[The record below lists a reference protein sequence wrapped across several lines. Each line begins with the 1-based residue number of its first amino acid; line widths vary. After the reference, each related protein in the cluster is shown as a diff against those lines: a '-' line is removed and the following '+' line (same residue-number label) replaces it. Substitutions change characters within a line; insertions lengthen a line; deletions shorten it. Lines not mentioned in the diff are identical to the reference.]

1 VVRRIRYEY
10 GHTIDSYP
18 EARIGRFIMNV
29 ISPPKLINVSEENC
43 LPVEM
48 VTSFATSTR
57 SGLPM
62 NATGLDKIIL
72 RTSEFDVRK
81 NADLD
86 VVRSTVDNVTGE
98 ELYPGVLWRN
108 GFIPVKGRKA
118 YNNNHPGISIT
129 ITPGRLKIVF
139 NPNVIIF
146 GDNLRTV
153 NYDQFLESID
163 IVDDSLNQV
172 GISTNIENCKLSRV
186 DLCRDIEVDHSF
198 ELYQAAFQMVSPK
211 YMSRKNS
218 TFLDGYFR
226 IQNSARQYCYYHKQ
240 GA

>member
-1 VVRRIRYEY
+1 
-10 GHTIDSYP
+10 
-18 EARIGRFIMNV
+18 MNMK
-29 ISPPKLINVSEENC
+29 SPPKLANVSGEES
-43 LPVEM
+43 LPEEM
-48 VTSFATSTR
+48 AIKFAASTR
-57 SGLPM
+57 LGSHM

-72 RTSEFDVRK
+72 RTSEFGVRK

-108 GFIPVKGRKA
+108 GFTPVKGRKA

-129 ITPGRLKIVF
+129 ITPGRLKIEF

-172 GISTNIENCKLSRV
+172 GISTIIENCKLSRV
-186 DLCRDIEVDHSF
+186 DLCRDIEVDHSY
-198 ELYQAAFQMVSPK
+198 ELYQQTFQMVSPK
-211 YMSRKNS
+211 YMSRKN
-218 TFLDGYFR
+218 TTIKEGYFR
-226 IQNSARQYCYYHKQ
+226 IQNSARQYCFYQK
-240 GA
+240 GAA